1 MRPTF
6 YQGSLKVRE
15 PDGLANALE
24 GLPTSSL
31 SRRPHVRGS
40 PTSQVVS
47 RAWSS
52 TNERRG
58 KSSAAEANDEI

>member
-6 YQGSLKVRE
+6 YQGSLKVRG

-24 GLPTSSL
+24 GLPASSL
-31 SRRPHVRGS
+31 SRLSHVRGS
-40 PTSQVVS
+40 PASQVVS
-47 RAWSS
+47 RAQSS